1 VEVML
6 LANIKSSVKDIE
18 RSERRRQRNKAVKSK
33 VRTYIRKFNETAVSG
48 NEEEKLQAFREV
60 QSEIDRAVSKGVL
73 KPNTGARYKSR
84 LAAKL

>member
-1 VEVML
+1 ML

-48 NEEEKLQAFREV
+48 NEEEKLQAFKEV

>member
-1 VEVML
+1 M
-6 LANIKSSVKDIE
+6 ANIKSSVKDIE

-48 NEEEKLQAFREV
+48 NEEEKLQAFKEV

>member
-1 VEVML
+1 

>member
-1 VEVML
+1 M
-6 LANIKSSVKDIE
+6 ANIKSSVKDIE

>member
-1 VEVML
+1 ML

>member
-1 VEVML
+1 

-48 NEEEKLQAFREV
+48 NEEEKLQAFKEV